1 MKTLVTRKGNLDAL
15 RFFRRKLKK
24 NKQKELEWIFPDGS
38 RGKYPTYLV
47 KTYLGKLE
55 IGVPEG
61 WGARNPHLIRLA
73 QRQRFAQRQGPLSPD
88 VELNIPEAHDRRVSG
103 LYAKDANGEI
113 WLCSRGLFTAF
124 RGRIKRDTITF
135 PYFEKWL
142 YKIDDEGKSLQIIPV
157 CSLSSPTIFDDIAAF
172 TTAVQKLK
180 EICKDESYKIISPKK
195 INKDSPKSAW
205 RDINEFEGVKSSG
218 DKTSAEYPYMHGPL
232 CKQLKIS
239 LEKSLERNKKFIVR
253 ANKHIDAAIVARKT
267 KIAHSIFEVK
277 TASLPSS
284 QIYTAVGQLLYYKT
298 RYGDP
303 NTHLYL
309 VLPSNCKSS
318 DTASDTEKFIEEL
331 GMQVIY
337 GESGKFKL
345 PNGEE
350 YIVSV

>member
-61 WGARNPHLIRLA
+61 WGTRNPHLIR
-73 QRQRFAQRQGPLSPD
+73 FAQRQGSLSPD
-88 VELNIPEAHDRRVSG
+88 VELNIPKAHDRRVSG

-113 WLCSRGLFTAF
+113 WLCSRGSFTAG
-124 RGRIKRDTITF
+124 RGRIPRDISF
-135 PYFEKWL
+135 SHFDKWL
-142 YKIDDEGKSLQIIPV
+142 YEIDDEGELRPIIPV
-157 CSLSSPTIFDDIAAF
+157 CSLSSPTIFDDIATF
-172 TTAVQKLK
+172 TTAVQELK
-180 EICKDESYKIISPKK
+180 KRYKDESYKIISPKK
-195 INKDSPKSAW
+195 TNKDSPKSAW

-232 CKQLKIS
+232 CNQLKIS
-239 LEKSLERNKKFIVR
+239 LEKSLERNKKFI
-253 ANKHIDAAIVARKT
+253 AGENKHIDAAIVARKT

-298 RYGDP
+298 LYGDP

-309 VLPSNCKSS
+309 VLPSNCKS
-318 DTASDTEKFIEEL
+318 SDTEKFIEEL